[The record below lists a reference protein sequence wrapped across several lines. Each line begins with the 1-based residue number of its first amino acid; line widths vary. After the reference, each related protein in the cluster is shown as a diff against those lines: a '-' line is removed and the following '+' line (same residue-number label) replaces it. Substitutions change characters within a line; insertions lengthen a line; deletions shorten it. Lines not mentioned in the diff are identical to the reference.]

1 MKNLTDFRETV
12 ETSVDL
18 CLENVWPMK
27 MTICPWS
34 SAWRSNK

>member
-1 MKNLTDFRETV
+1 MKNLTDFRESV

-27 MTICPWS
+27 MTICPDKLLVGWS
-34 SAWRSNK
+34 F

>member
-18 CLENVWPMK
+18 YLENVWSMK
-27 MTICPWS
+27 MTICPGKLLLGWS
-34 SAWRSNK
+34 F